1 VEKRVTGEDIMKV
14 RVKDLLSLLGV
25 AAAAVLSALILL
37 GTLSSNALLGDY
49 GLIGIFVMALLSHLT
64 IIARGLFLPAFLSL
78 TQIYNPLTLGLAAGL
93 GGGIGEMITYCWGLG
108 IKKTLTSINEHADPL
123 PKWAERYGLIVALL
137 FASSPLPDTPIM
149 LLAGA
154 LRFPP
159 HKILMIQLA
168 GKTILYSI
176 GASIGG
182 FIFMELKSAT
192 EDITASIIVLIASVT
207 LTIIISWS
215 RSREKIMRIIRKANL
230 TIKG

>member
-1 VEKRVTGEDIMKV
+1 MKL

-25 AAAAVLSALILL
+25 AAAVFLSALMLL

-49 GLIGIFVMALLSHLT
+49 GLVGIFVMALLSHLT
-64 IIARGLFLPAFLSL
+64 IIARGLFLPSFLSL
-78 TQIYNPLTLGLAAGL
+78 TQLHNPLPLGLAAGL
-93 GGGIGEMITYCWGLG
+93 GGGIGEMITYYWGLG
-108 IKKTLTSINEHADPL
+108 IKKTLTSINSINERDDSL

-192 EDITASIIVLIASVT
+192 EEITASIIVLVASIT

-215 RSREKIMRIIRKANL
+215 KSREKIIQIIRKARSHH
-230 TIKG
+230 

>member
-1 VEKRVTGEDIMKV
+1 MKV
-14 RVKDLLSLLGV
+14 RIKDLLSLLGV
-25 AAAAVLSALILL
+25 AAAVFLSALMLL

-78 TQIYNPLTLGLAAGL
+78 TQLHNPLTLGLAAGL
-93 GGGIGEMITYCWGLG
+93 GGGIGEMITYYWGLG
-108 IKKTLTSINEHADPL
+108 IKKTLTSINSINERDDSL

-159 HKILMIQLA
+159 HKILIIQLA

-192 EDITASIIVLIASVT
+192 EEITASIIVLVASIT

-215 RSREKIMRIIRKANL
+215 KSREKIIQIIRKARSHH
-230 TIKG
+230 

>member
-1 VEKRVTGEDIMKV
+1 MKL
-14 RVKDLLSLLGV
+14 RVKDLLSLLGI
-25 AAAAVLSALILL
+25 AAAVFLSALILL
-37 GTLSSNALLGDY
+37 GALSSNALLGDY
-49 GLIGIFVMALLSHLT
+49 GLISIFVMALLSHLT

-78 TQIYNPLTLGLAAGL
+78 TQLHNPLTLGLAAGI
-93 GGGIGEMITYCWGLG
+93 GGGIGEMITYYWGLG
-108 IKKTLTSINEHADPL
+108 IKKTLTSINSINERDDSL

-159 HKILMIQLA
+159 HKILIIQLA

-192 EDITASIIVLIASVT
+192 EEITASIIVLVASIT

-215 RSREKIMRIIRKANL
+215 KSREKIIQIIRKARSHH
-230 TIKG
+230 

>member
-1 VEKRVTGEDIMKV
+1 MEKRVTGEDIMKV

-159 HKILMIQLA
+159 HKIC
-168 GKTILYSI
+168 GDTIGWENNPLLYRGI
-176 GASIGG
+176 HRRLHLHGAEISHGG
-182 FIFMELKSAT
+182 YNSVNNRLNSLCNPNHNHILEQKQRKNNADNTESKSHH
-192 EDITASIIVLIASVT
+192 
-207 LTIIISWS
+207 
-215 RSREKIMRIIRKANL
+215 
-230 TIKG
+230 